1 MKLTRAIFGLTC
13 LAVLSAC
20 APNTRPTS
28 SLDREGDREY
38 ASTLLDN
45 KIYRRTSTVRPS
57 GTPQTGGATNPSS
70 TSSTNSPS
78 ALSSLFP
85 PKVGQVW
92 RLTIEETGV
101 WRLRFL
107 EVDSLGTATGN
118 ASTANKVTRTSAS
131 TLQSGVRRFI
141 VAENPLT
148 FVCDFAP
155 NAVRVDGGNTLVGG
169 RAFESRNGQLVA
181 LERNCNARLSPD
193 D

>member
-1 MKLTRAIFGLTC
+1 MKRTVALFGLTC

-45 KIYRRTSTVRPS
+45 KIARRGSTTRPGGTS
-57 GTPQTGGATNPSS
+57 QTGGTSSS
-70 TSSTNSPS
+70 TTSTNAPS

>member
-1 MKLTRAIFGLTC
+1 MKLTSALFGLTC

-20 APNTRPTS
+20 TPAARPSS

-45 KIYRRTSTVRPS
+45 KIVRRGSTSRPAAS
-57 GTPQTGGATNPSS
+57 PSS
-70 TSSTNSPS
+70 TSSTTAPS
-78 ALSSLFP
+78 ALSNLFP

-181 LERNCNARLSPD
+181 LERNCNARLSPED
-193 D
+193 